1 MRQDHLF
8 ISPPALG
15 PAHWLRGLVAAGVT
29 VLLASCG
36 GGGSD
41 APVADAAPADAEVV
55 SAVVVLTLDPPADD
69 LPADAAEVVV
79 APSFHMAPVA
89 LSAPDDADARDNM
102 ASALRPPREQTVPA
116 ELADLPTRG
125 LTLDTVQRTE
135 RAHAAAVARGEV
147 LATRASVSPLAAST
161 SVAIYTPAQ
170 IRAAYGLPGLPAAGV
185 TPTAEQAAQLGAG
198 QTIYIVNA
206 RHNANAF
213 AELTAFNSKFGL
225 PACRAT
231 PLATNASLP
240 LAAASAS
247 AGCTFSVVYS
257 TAAAGMTATAPA
269 YDASWATEIA
279 LDVQWAHATAPLARI
294 VLIEAADPSTSSLVG
309 AIKLA
314 NAMGPG
320 VVSMSFGA
328 TEGSW
333 TASLDSA
340 FTGAGMSY
348 LAATGDAGAQVAW
361 PAVSTKVLAVGGTTL
376 TWTGSGARREVA
388 WAKAGGGVS
397 AYTATPSYQTTGVP
411 GVGSLGKRGVADV
424 AFNADSSTGQYV
436 GVMAPGASSVSWVS
450 VGGTSLAT
458 PQWAGLLASANA
470 MRARAGKAVLGAPHS
485 ALYSQIAA
493 VPGYYAA
500 AFSDIVSG
508 ANGSCATCVAKAG
521 YDAPS
526 GLGSPNASALLASLS
541 GSSVVPAA
549 PQVSGSAI
557 SGKVGTALSF
567 SVPVVTGNAYTCTL
581 AGAPAG
587 MVISG
592 TCGVSWPNPVAG
604 SYSVTVTARDNVT
617 GLSGQGAFAVTVL
630 TPAVAPMVV
639 AATVNGKAGTALSA
653 AVAVTGGTANS
664 YTLVN
669 APAGLAISG
678 SGVLTWASP
687 VAGTYAVT
695 VTAKNTSTGL
705 SGTGVITLVVAR
717 VAPPV
722 VTASALSGVAG
733 VTLKGT
739 MTFVDPNSGSL
750 TVTISGAPSGMTFAG
765 SGASL
770 LITWLRPVTGSY
782 TLSVSAKG
790 SSGMVTQLS
799 VPVTIRAK

>member
-1 MRQDHLF
+1 
-8 ISPPALG
+8 
-15 PAHWLRGLVAAGVT
+15 
-29 VLLASCG
+29 
-36 GGGSD
+36 
-41 APVADAAPADAEVV
+41 
-55 SAVVVLTLDPPADD
+55 
-69 LPADAAEVVV
+69 
-79 APSFHMAPVA
+79 
-89 LSAPDDADARDNM
+89 
-102 ASALRPPREQTVPA
+102 
-116 ELADLPTRG
+116 
-125 LTLDTVQRTE
+125 
-135 RAHAAAVARGEV
+135 
-147 LATRASVSPLAAST
+147 
-161 SVAIYTPAQ
+161 
-170 IRAAYGLPGLPAAGV
+170 
-185 TPTAEQAAQLGAG
+185 
-198 QTIYIVNA
+198 
-206 RHNANAF
+206 
-213 AELTAFNSKFGL
+213 
-225 PACRAT
+225 
-231 PLATNASLP
+231 
-240 LAAASAS
+240 
-247 AGCTFSVVYS
+247 
-257 TAAAGMTATAPA
+257 
-269 YDASWATEIA
+269 
-279 LDVQWAHATAPLARI
+279 
-294 VLIEAADPSTSSLVG
+294 
-309 AIKLA
+309 
-314 NAMGPG
+314 
-320 VVSMSFGA
+320 
-328 TEGSW
+328 
-333 TASLDSA
+333 
-340 FTGAGMSY
+340 
-348 LAATGDAGAQVAW
+348 
-361 PAVSTKVLAVGGTTL
+361 
-376 TWTGSGARREVA
+376 
-388 WAKAGGGVS
+388 
-397 AYTATPSYQTTGVP
+397 
-411 GVGSLGKRGVADV
+411 
-424 AFNADSSTGQYV
+424 
-436 GVMAPGASSVSWVS
+436 
-450 VGGTSLAT
+450 
-458 PQWAGLLASANA
+458 
-470 MRARAGKAVLGAPHS
+470 
-485 ALYSQIAA
+485 
-493 VPGYYAA
+493 
-500 AFSDIVSG
+500 
-508 ANGSCATCVAKAG
+508 VAKAG

-664 YTLVN
+664 YTLAN